1 MPKQADF
8 EQIFSKRE
16 NILLAVILRRPNG
29 QEVGISFPTEPSD
42 ELQVGHMHWKS
53 GHVIVAHEHNPIV
66 RKISTTQEVLF
77 IRSGIVRVDLYV
89 DSSHFECSRTLTE
102 GDVIYLRA
110 GGHGFEILEDAD
122 IVEVKQGPYKGEGEK
137 TRFRPSDNPHWNA

>member
-1 MPKQADF
+1 MSKRANL
-8 EQIFSKRE
+8 EQIFSKRDRV
-16 NILLAVILRRPNG
+16 LLAVILRRSDG
-29 QEVGISFPTEPSD
+29 REEGITFPTEPSD
-42 ELQVGHMHWKS
+42 ELQVGHMYWKS
-53 GHVIVAHEHNPIV
+53 GHVIAAHEHNPLA

-89 DSSHFECSRTLTE
+89 ESTHFECSRTLHE

-137 TRFRPSDNPHWNA
+137 TRFHPTDNPHWSG